1 MKENVLPLVYACSGC
16 SNVAQLAN
24 DTALAL
30 DQKQVAQMSCIAGV
44 GGDVKPLVKLAKS
57 GRQIIALD
65 GCNLQCVHH
74 CLKKYDIDSTLHYI
88 LTDEG
93 FKKRN
98 YSVSSSETIDDMCQI
113 VIGDL
118 ANKVAY

>member
-1 MKENVLPLVYACSGC
+1 MKEKALPIVYACSGC

-24 DTALAL
+24 DAALAL
-30 DQKQVAQMSCIAGV
+30 NQKQVAQMSCIAGV

-74 CLKKYDIDSTLHYI
+74 CLKKYDIAPTLHYI

-98 YSVSSSETIDDMCQI
+98 YSSSSLETIDEICQI
-113 VIGDL
+113 IVGDL
-118 ANKVAY
+118 GNKALQ